1 MKVVKIVDSTH
12 FEADTCRNGGNYSF
26 TVTYRQ
32 INDDQF
38 EVLHSTS
45 SELPYCPL
53 CGSFYQGSC
62 SCGKEGPDV
71 VDRETVDKEITCA
84 MERFA
89 RGEELEIIIKGI
101 SVED

>member
-1 MKVVKIVDSTH
+1 MKIMIVDNSNYA
-12 FEADTCRNGGNYSF
+12 ADKCNNGGSYSF
-26 TVTYRQ
+26 TTTYRQ
-32 INDDQF
+32 IAADKF

-62 SCGKEGPDV
+62 PCGMEGPDI
-71 VDRETVDKEITCA
+71 VDRETVDKEIACA

-89 RGEELEIIIKGI
+89 RGEELEIIVKGI